1 MNSFDKAI
9 RSFEREDRAAYIGA
23 VREIRESENL
33 RALMRYLYEACGM
46 ANDPF
51 TGDALTTAHK
61 SGKMAVGVDFFGL
74 INLLD
79 PSFLPTLMQELND
92 VRNRRTA
99 VLDTQRRDD

>member
-1 MNSFDKAI
+1 MTPFDKVI
-9 RSFEREDRAAYIGA
+9 RSFEKEDRAAYIGA
-23 VREIRESENL
+23 IQEIRGSQNL
-33 RALMRYLYEACGM
+33 RALIRYLYEACGM

-61 SGKMAVGVDFFGL
+61 SGKMSVGVEFFGL
-74 INLLD
+74 INILD

-92 VRNRRTA
+92 VRNRRSA

>member
-1 MNSFDKAI
+1 MPEERAMLSFQ
-9 RSFEREDRAAYIGA
+9 REDRAAYEAA
-23 VREIRESENL
+23 VREIRASSDL

-51 TGDALTTAHK
+51 TGDALTTAHN

-92 VRNRRTA
+92 VRNRRT
-99 VLDTQRRDD
+99 TQLASIRRDD